1 MENIYDL
8 EFRDVL
14 EFIRHQ
20 EEPDFRSDQ
29 IWRGLYHQLLNNWE
43 NFSSL
48 SKSLRKKMI
57 DSFTIANLNPLQS
70 ISTPDNQTQK
80 ILFQLVDGNHIET
93 VLLRQERRNTL
104 CISTQVGCA
113 VGCVFCATGKLGFS
127 RNLTRGEIIEQIL
140 FFIRSLAD
148 HNEKITNIVF
158 MGMGEPLL
166 NYENVLSVLRT
177 VTSNRGFNFGARRI
191 TISTIGIVPMVI
203 KLADEGL
210 QVNLAVSLHASDDE
224 TRQKLIPIN
233 KKYSLSEI
241 IKACKI
247 YSSKT
252 SRRITFEYV
261 LIKGVN
267 DKISQARAL
276 SQLLK
281 GIICHVN
288 LIPLNPTTS
297 YDGTAPPSS
306 AMRAFGK
313 ILLENRIP
321 VSIRDS
327 QGSEI
332 QAGCGQL
339 AGIQIKP

>member
-1 MENIYDL
+1 MDNIYDL

-14 EFIRHQ
+14 EFIRLQ
-20 EEPDFRSDQ
+20 KEPEFRSDQ
-29 IWRGLYHQLLNNWE
+29 IWEGLYHHKLTNWE
-43 NFSSL
+43 DFSSL
-48 SKSLRKKMI
+48 SKNLRKKMVDFFAI
-57 DSFTIANLNPLQS
+57 SNLNPLQT
-70 ISTPDNQTQK
+70 ISTPDKQTQK
-80 ILFQLVDGNHIET
+80 ILFQLADKDNIET
-93 VLLRQERRNTL
+93 VLLRQEKRNTL

-140 FFIRSLAD
+140 FFFRYLAGQ
-148 HNEKITNIVF
+148 NEKITNIVF

-166 NYENVLSVLRT
+166 NYENVLSVIRT
-177 VTSNRGFNFGARRI
+177 VASNRGLNFGARRI
-191 TISTIGIVPMVI
+191 TISTIGIVPMII

-210 QVNLAVSLHASDDE
+210 QVNLAVSLHAPDDE

-233 KKYSLSEI
+233 KKFPISEI
-241 IKACKI
+241 IKACKF

-252 SRRITFEYV
+252 SRRITFEFV

-267 DKISQARAL
+267 DKISQARDL
-276 SQLLK
+276 SQLIK

-288 LIPLNPTTS
+288 LIPLNATPF
-297 YDGTAPPSS
+297 YDGAAPPPC
-306 AMRAFGK
+306 AVRAFGK
-313 ILLENRIP
+313 ILLENGIP

-339 AGIQIKP
+339 AGIQLKP